1 MVTRRMIE
9 IDEDLC
15 NGCGICAEA
24 CHEKAIGMVLGKA
37 KLLRDDYCDGLGDCL
52 PACPTNAISFVQRQA
67 QAYDHEAVQEN
78 IKRLEVER
86 EPNDTHTTHT
96 STKGISQLR
105 QWPIQIQL
113 VPIQAEYFKNAHIL
127 VGADCGAYACGDFH
141 DKFMKNKATIIGC
154 PKLDQTDYSVKL
166 TEIFKQNDVKS
177 VTIVRMEVPC
187 CGGLEMAV
195 RKALENCAKE
205 ITFQVVVLSVKGD
218 VVRWS

>member
-9 IDEDLC
+9 IDEALC

-24 CHEKAIGMVLGKA
+24 CHEKAIGMVEGKA

-67 QAYDHEAVQEN
+67 KAYDHEAVQEN
-78 IKRLEVER
+78 IKRLEE
-86 EPNDTHTTHT
+86 ESDTTTTNHTT
-96 STKGISQLR
+96 TKGISQLR

-113 VPIQAEYFKNAHIL
+113 VPIQAEYFNHAHIL
-127 VGADCGAYACGDFH
+127 VAADCGAYACGDFH
-141 DKFMKNKATIIGC
+141 DKFMKNKASIIGC

-195 RKALENCAKE
+195 RKALENCGKE
-205 ITFQVVVLSVKGD
+205 ITFQVVVLSIKGE